1 MNYGIMRTEK
11 ILRKGFFSVLAILPF
26 LFVSCSLDYGTQNE
40 QQKRI
45 LPEMILSDVN
55 FARIE
60 KFEETATLQAATLEI
75 FKEDDT
81 IYGNDVNFK
90 SFDNKKVTATG
101 SSEFIKIDNRT
112 STYLLLGKTNINSIK
127 NGITINSEN
136 LKWNDKTSQLT
147 SDDTSVV
154 TIHKLPDAK
163 NNSSLTITGS
173 GFAFSALSLNYV
185 FNGKVNATIETK
197 N

>member
-1 MNYGIMRTEK
+1 MNYGIMRTEL
-11 ILRKGFFSVLAILPF
+11 ILKKGFFSGLAILPF

-81 IYGNDVNFK
+81 IYGNDVSFK
-90 SFDNKKVTATG
+90 SYDNKKVTATG

-112 STYLLLGKTNINSIK
+112 STYLLLGNTNINSIK

-163 NNSSLTITGS
+163 NNSSLTVTGS

>member
-1 MNYGIMRTEK
+1 
-11 ILRKGFFSVLAILPF
+11 
-26 LFVSCSLDYGTQNE
+26 
-40 QQKRI
+40 
-45 LPEMILSDVN
+45 MILSDVN

-81 IYGNDVNFK
+81 IYGNDVSFK
-90 SFDNKKVTATG
+90 SYDNKKVTATG

-163 NNSSLTITGS
+163 NNSSLTVTGS

>member
-1 MNYGIMRTEK
+1 MKKVI
-11 ILRKGFFSVLAILPF
+11 FSVLAIFPL
-26 LFVSCSLDYGTQNE
+26 LFFSCSLDYGTQNE

-55 FARIE
+55 FTRIE
-60 KFEETATLQAATLEI
+60 KFDDTATLQAATLEI

-90 SFDNKKVTATG
+90 SYDNRKVAATG
-101 SSEFIKIDNRT
+101 SSDFIKIDNRT

-127 NGITINSEN
+127 NGITINSDN

-147 SDDTSVV
+147 AESDSIV
-154 TIHKLPDAK
+154 TIHKQPDAK
-163 NNSSLTITGS
+163 NNTELTVTGT

-185 FNGKVNATIETK
+185 FNGKVNALIETQ

>member
-1 MNYGIMRTEK
+1 MKKVI
-11 ILRKGFFSVLAILPF
+11 FSVLAILPL

-55 FARIE
+55 FTRIE
-60 KFEETATLQAATLEI
+60 KFNETASLQAATLEI

-81 IYGNDVNFK
+81 IYGNDISFK

-101 SSEFIKIDNRT
+101 SSEFIKIDNRS
-112 STYLLLGKTNINSIK
+112 STYLLLGKTNINSTK
-127 NGITINSEN
+127 NGIIINSDN
-136 LKWNDKTSQLT
+136 FKWNDKTSQLT
-147 SDDTSVV
+147 SDSDSIV
-154 TIHKLPDAK
+154 TIHKQPDAK
-163 NNSSLTITGS
+163 NNTSLTVTGS

-185 FNGKVNATIETK
+185 FNGKVNALIETQ

>member
-1 MNYGIMRTEK
+1 MKKVI
-11 ILRKGFFSVLAILPF
+11 FPVLAILQF

-55 FARIE
+55 FTRIE
-60 KFEETATLQAATLEI
+60 KFEDTATLQAATLEI

-81 IYGNDVNFK
+81 IYGNDINFK
-90 SFDNKKVTATG
+90 SYDKKKVTATG

-112 STYLLLGKTNINSIK
+112 SIYLLLGKTNINSIK

-147 SDDTSVV
+147 SDNDSIV
-154 TIHKLPDAK
+154 TIHKQPDAK
-163 NNSSLTITGS
+163 NNTALTVTGS

-185 FNGKVNATIETK
+185 FNGKVNALIETQ